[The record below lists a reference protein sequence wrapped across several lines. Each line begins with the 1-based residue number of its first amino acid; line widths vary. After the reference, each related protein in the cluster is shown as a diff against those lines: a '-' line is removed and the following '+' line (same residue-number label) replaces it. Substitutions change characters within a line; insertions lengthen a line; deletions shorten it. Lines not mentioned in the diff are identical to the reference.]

1 MQSLNGSWRRT
12 GRLAGAG
19 LAAFAAFMTAP
30 ASGADPPGM
39 NVTQI
44 VARNVTARGGEGAW
58 KRIEAISF
66 SGKMDAGHE
75 RPPLPDPSTQARTS
89 GQERFKAIPPAP
101 KPDDGPLVAL
111 PYRLEL
117 KRPRKSRLELD
128 FAGQT
133 AVQVYDG
140 KDGWKYRPYLGRQ
153 DVQPF
158 TAEELK
164 IAADQQELDGLLIN
178 ASGKGSR
185 IAADGTETVEGKP
198 NYRLKVTLKNGD
210 VKTVWVDSGTFL
222 ETRIDGMR
230 RFDGKMRT
238 MYTYFRDYR
247 TVDGVAIP
255 HVLET
260 VVDGTPMKDKIVI
273 EKVVIN
279 PVLPDS
285 HFTKPATTA
294 PASKPPPAGPGG

>member
-1 MQSLNGSWRRT
+1 MHSLNGSWRRT
-12 GRLAGAG
+12 GQLAGAG
-19 LAAFAAFMTAP
+19 LTALAALMAAPAFAADP
-30 ASGADPPGM
+30 AGMGA
-39 NVTQI
+39 TQI
-44 VARNVTARGGEGAW
+44 VARNVAARGGEAAW

-89 GQERFKAIPPAP
+89 GQDRFKAVPPAP
-101 KPDDGPLVAL
+101 RPDSGPVVEL

-158 TAEELK
+158 TADELK
-164 IAADQQELDGLLIN
+164 IAGDQQELDGLLIN
-178 ASGKGSR
+178 SSGKGSR
-185 IAADGTETVEGKP
+185 IAADGTEAVEGKP

-222 ETRIDGMR
+222 ETRVDGTR

-247 TVDGVAIP
+247 TVDGVQIP

-273 EKVVIN
+273 EKVAIN
-279 PVLPDS
+279 PALPDS

-294 PASKPPPAGPGG
+294 SAPKAPPAGPRG